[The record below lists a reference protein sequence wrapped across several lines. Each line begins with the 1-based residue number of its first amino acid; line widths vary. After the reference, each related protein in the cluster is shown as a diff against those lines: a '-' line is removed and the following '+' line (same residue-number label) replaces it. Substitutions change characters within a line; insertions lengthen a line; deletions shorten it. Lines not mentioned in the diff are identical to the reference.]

1 MSTMTIVVC
10 TPDQAEVIQERMI
23 QDGFHIDLRDS
34 MDMVFWD
41 ATAANP
47 ADPEMIFR
55 NHAVLIGSRG

>member
-10 TPDQAEVIQERMI
+10 TPGQADVIQERMI

-34 MDMVFWD
+34 MDMVIVD

-47 ADPEMIFR
+47 SDPELIFR